1 MKKNI
6 VFLLLCGALLLSG
19 CGLLRREYSRMEPH
33 SATYYEG
40 DRRDVL
46 RAESYQDLVND
57 LLLLVA
63 AHAEEGTVWYYAEE
77 ETDLSREAQRACA
90 EVQQETPLGAYALDY
105 LTYTVDDGGRGYTQ
119 LRFTAGYRRTLQQ
132 IQSIVHATGGAALTD
147 LLRAAAQNGGKELV
161 VQMGTSGSTRQAV
174 LVEGM
179 EGEFSVGHAPN
190 YVKVYIPGQCPRN
203 EIQTVTVTALHQDGV
218 TAERN

>member
-1 MKKNI
+1 MKKRI
-6 VFLLLCGALLLSG
+6 LPLLLCGALLLSG
-19 CGLLRREYSRMEPH
+19 CGLLRREYSRTEPH

-105 LTYTVDDGGRGYTQ
+105 LTYTVDEGGRGYTQ
-119 LRFTAGYRRTLQQ
+119 LRFTAGYRRTAQQ
-132 IQSIVHATGGAALTD
+132 IKSIVHATNAAALRD
-147 LLRAAAQNGGKELV
+147 LLQAAVENGGKELA
-161 VQMGTSGSTRQAV
+161 VQVGSFDGSRQSV
-174 LVEGM
+174 LDSVAAFQQELGHGNQSWQVQFYPDTDAWGIM
-179 EGEFSVGHAPN
+179 EIILKE
-190 YVKVYIPGQCPRN
+190 
-203 EIQTVTVTALHQDGV
+203 
-218 TAERN
+218 